1 MDNTKFAFLTSVRFW
16 NLVIVAAVIILKKE
30 GIIVDDTLVS
40 TISEIVAV
48 VLAGSTVIRTVDRAS
63 EMKVEAARITANAD
77 LG

>member
-1 MDNTKFAFLTSVRFW
+1 MENNKFAFLTSVRFW
-16 NLVIVAAVIILKKE
+16 NLVIVAVILVLKKE

-48 VLAGSTVIRTVDRAS
+48 ILGGSTVIRTVDRAS
-63 EMKVEAARITANAD
+63 EMKVEAARIAANSD